1 EAYYLLFV
9 LFSAGLALML
19 VPNKNLDGRSHVAF
33 QLNRLM
39 ALLVL
44 MKVYVSVIDPAPL
57 KPFYAQGD
65 NRTFTRTRPSSD
77 DSLAQR
83 VLQQLEVYMTRL
95 SVRREVGLFHRQV
108 FSIMLLPLLF
118 LQLYCINYFEAAS
131 LMFYPVI
138 VFSGL
143 FIGYVVCQEV
153 PVIVTRRRTLTKV
166 KNLLTYVLEQC
177 DDTEMREVYL
187 RANLASI
194 FQATRYEVHEL
205 LVESALR
212 KGLLDKWSKAML
224 LNGMQKYGINGRRN
238 EYVADLILSCR
249 DEELTDLKSILDS
262 TGDYNCLFK
271 LIYND
276 LRSSAVRQKVL
287 YHIAKEA
294 HAARMINSGAVG
306 IKVLSDIDDTLL
318 CSGGH
323 FPAGCDDRI
332 PKHMVYP
339 GALQLFRELDRSW
352 TPEDPCCNLALLS
365 ARPHVY
371 KDISESKS
379 FAKFNDLFFTGR
391 LHCVPTLL
399 PGSLSLGLW
408 AVVKALFI
416 AAHGWRDVGER
427 KAKMFEQY
435 KAPSDV
441 GAGST
446 RLPVGRYGGFRGRR
460 QEGCETGA
468 RWSWFLWLLRV
479 PNLLRGALPKPP
491 RARRRCR
498 WQLVQLP
505 LARMQRG
512 AACSLAG
519 ETPQALYGEYD
530 FIFFGDNGQGD
541 LLAGQLLV
549 NAEKENMQAQSED
562 EDSSDG
568 EPAKSFG
575 FCCCRRKKA
584 DRTWT
589 WKRGQG
595 PQLKAVM
602 IHEVLPDEQSLSLE
616 PLDQRT
622 VTWRQQLEASGIF
635 FFTSYPDAALKLH
648 QRHPNLISIRQLRS
662 VIEAAITDFDH
673 DRKFLAEWEDWGH
686 MEAILHKDIQRA
698 CEVVAAGGDPCQL
711 VFKETEELFQQDAT
725 SLTRRRTFLRGIQK
739 RVHPSATNYC
749 IEEETVTEDSEATG
763 SRSDVSVDSWFHT
776 RGWVRAA
783 TSIGFDHL
791 GPQPALMRRI
801 GSAWKEIQAMNH
813 NDAL

>member
-435 KAPSDV
+435 KA
-441 GAGST
+441 
-446 RLPVGRYGGFRGRR
+446 
-460 QEGCETGA
+460 
-468 RWSWFLWLLRV
+468 
-479 PNLLRGALPKPP
+479 
-491 RARRRCR
+491 
-498 WQLVQLP
+498 
-505 LARMQRG
+505 
-512 AACSLAG
+512 
-519 ETPQALYGEYD
+519 LYGEYD

>member
-1 EAYYLLFV
+1 
-9 LFSAGLALML
+9 
-19 VPNKNLDGRSHVAF
+19 
-33 QLNRLM
+33 
-39 ALLVL
+39 
-44 MKVYVSVIDPAPL
+44 
-57 KPFYAQGD
+57 
-65 NRTFTRTRPSSD
+65 
-77 DSLAQR
+77 
-83 VLQQLEVYMTRL
+83 
-95 SVRREVGLFHRQV
+95 
-108 FSIMLLPLLF
+108 
-118 LQLYCINYFEAAS
+118 
-131 LMFYPVI
+131 
-138 VFSGL
+138 
-143 FIGYVVCQEV
+143 
-153 PVIVTRRRTLTKV
+153 
-166 KNLLTYVLEQC
+166 
-177 DDTEMREVYL
+177 
-187 RANLASI
+187 
-194 FQATRYEVHEL
+194 
-205 LVESALR
+205 
-212 KGLLDKWSKAML
+212 
-224 LNGMQKYGINGRRN
+224 
-238 EYVADLILSCR
+238 
-249 DEELTDLKSILDS
+249 
-262 TGDYNCLFK
+262 
-271 LIYND
+271 
-276 LRSSAVRQKVL
+276 
-287 YHIAKEA
+287 
-294 HAARMINSGAVG
+294 MINSGAVG

-323 FPAGCDDRI
+323 FPAGCDDRTLGDRA
-332 PKHMVYP
+332 
-339 GALQLFRELDRSW
+339 GAGLGVEKSRRRSW

-371 KDISESKS
+371 KEPS
-379 FAKFNDLFFTGR
+379 
-391 LHCVPTLL
+391 
-399 PGSLSLGLW
+399 GSMVST
-408 AVVKALFI
+408 AVVARGALFI

-435 KAPSDV
+435 K
-441 GAGST
+441 
-446 RLPVGRYGGFRGRR
+446 
-460 QEGCETGA
+460 
-468 RWSWFLWLLRV
+468 
-479 PNLLRGALPKPP
+479 
-491 RARRRCR
+491 
-498 WQLVQLP
+498 
-505 LARMQRG
+505 
-512 AACSLAG
+512 
-519 ETPQALYGEYD
+519 ALYGEYD

-662 VIEAAITDFDH
+662 VIE
-673 DRKFLAEWEDWGH
+673 E
-686 MEAILHKDIQRA
+686 RA
-698 CEVVAAGGDPCQL
+698 G
-711 VFKETEELFQQDAT
+711 ETEELFQQDAT

-739 RVHPSATNYC
+739 R
-749 IEEETVTEDSEATG
+749 EETVTEDSEATG